1 MIPKREFILVLVLA
15 LASVLTAIAIYQSEG
30 QQEAY
35 VRSTVLQSNSLVSN
49 EIQSIV
55 LTKDGL
61 KFEFEKNGNVWT
73 QVDPFEMSMDA
84 ASMQG
89 LVESVFGTVV
99 FTQLDEVD
107 RDALNLDGSHA
118 IVLSNG
124 TDSVSIAL
132 GRKTL
137 GGRAY
142 IQVDDGKPM
151 VVSQHLHAFALDMD
165 HKYWR
170 DARVFPDFAVDGERM
185 VREVAGERLVLERGD
200 TGWKMKEPVL
210 TRANQPLVQE
220 WVGQIAG
227 ARASAFV
234 VDNPENLELFG
245 LRHPQAS
252 FSTTNRQ
259 GAGRKLLVGSRIAA
273 GSQDRYVM
281 IENQPMVFAMKWD
294 SLSQLFPRAE
304 LLIDPS
310 GSSTSKFDVKQ
321 VVVRTSNGEWAFE
334 KGLDAW
340 NLVNGEGMFDSNG
353 LNALMHLVLDA
364 EALSI
369 GIAVYPRE
377 SEIATVTLVGY
388 DFLPIDTVRI
398 ATSEDGKLI
407 LENGD
412 NVLRLHASEKIES
425 IQPFIK

>member
-1 MIPKREFILVLVLA
+1 MIPNREFILVLVVA
-15 LASVLTAIAIYQSEG
+15 IASVLTAFVMHQGEG
-30 QQEAY
+30 QQEEY
-35 VRSTVLQSNSLVSN
+35 VQATVLQSASLKPN

-61 KFEFEKNGNVWT
+61 KFEFVKSGNVWT
-73 QVDPFEMSMDA
+73 QSEPFEMSMDT

-89 LVESVFGTVV
+89 LVESVFRTTI
-99 FTQLDEVD
+99 FTTLDEVD
-107 RDALNLDGSHA
+107 RDTLNLDGSKA
-118 IVLSNG
+118 IELSNG
-124 TDSVSIAL
+124 TDSVSITL

-142 IQVDDGKPM
+142 IQVDDEMPI
-151 VVSQHLHAFALDMD
+151 VVSQHIHAFALDMD

-185 VREVAGERLVLERGD
+185 VREVVGDRLVLESGD
-200 TGWKMKEPVL
+200 AGWNMKEPVS
-210 TRANQPLVQE
+210 TRANQVLVQE
-220 WVGQIAG
+220 WIGQIAG

-234 VDNPENLELFG
+234 ADDPDNLELFG

-252 FSTTNRQ
+252 FSTTSRQ
-259 GAGRKLLVGSRIAA
+259 GAERKLLVGSRIAA

-281 IENQPMVFAMKWD
+281 IEGQPMVFAMKWD
-294 SLSQLFPRAE
+294 ALSQLFPRAE

-310 GSSTSKFDVKQ
+310 GSGVSKFDVKQ
-321 VVVRTSNGEWAFE
+321 VIVRTSGGEWTFE

-340 NLVNGEGMFDSNG
+340 NLVNGDGVYDASHIDAL
-353 LNALMHLVLDA
+353 LNLVLDA
-364 EALSI
+364 EALSV
-369 GIAVYPRE
+369 GIAVYPRDA
-377 SEIATVTLVGY
+377 EIATVTLVGY

-398 ATSEDGKLI
+398 ATSEEGKLI

-412 NVLRLHASEKIES
+412 NVLRLHAGDKIEA

>member
-1 MIPKREFILVLVLA
+1 MIPNREFILVLVISI
-15 LASVLTAIAIYQSEG
+15 ASVLTAVSMQYRG
-30 QQEAY
+30 VQQEAY
-35 VRSTVLQSNSLVSN
+35 ARTTLLQSKALKSN

-55 LTKDGL
+55 LIKDGS
-61 KFEFEKNGNVWT
+61 KFEFEKKDSAWK
-73 QVDPFEMSMDA
+73 QIYPFEMSMDA

-89 LVESVFGTVV
+89 LVESAFGTVV
-99 FTQLDEVD
+99 FSQLEEFDN
-107 RDALNLDGSHA
+107 DALNLNGSQA
-118 IVLSNG
+118 IELSNG
-124 TDSVSIAL
+124 SESVSITL

-142 IQVDDGKPM
+142 IQVDDGMPI
-151 VVSQHLHAFALDMD
+151 VVSQHLHAFGLDMD

-185 VREVAGERLVLERGD
+185 GREVAGDRLVLERGAS
-200 TGWKMKEPVL
+200 GWEMREPVP
-210 TRANQPLVQE
+210 TRANQALVQE
-220 WVGQIAG
+220 WIGQIAA

-234 VDNPENLELFG
+234 ADDPESLDLFG
-245 LRHPQAS
+245 LLHPQAS
-252 FSTTNRQ
+252 FTTTDRQ
-259 GAGRKLLVGSRIAA
+259 GAERRLLVGSRIAA

-281 IENQPMVFAMKWD
+281 IEGQPMVFAMKWD

-310 GSSTSKFDVKQ
+310 GSGVSKFDVKQ
-321 VVVRTSNGEWAFE
+321 VVVRTSEGECTFE
-334 KGLDAW
+334 KGLNGWSLAD
-340 NLVNGEGMFDSNG
+340 GEGIFDSDG
-353 LNALMHLVLDA
+353 IDSLLNLVLDA

-398 ATSEDGKLI
+398 AMSDEGKLI

-412 NVLRLHASEKIES
+412 NVLRMHAGDKIDA
-425 IQPFIK
+425 IQNFTE